1 MERDEAADALE
12 DARRWFNVSMLA
24 GEHGDYNIGL
34 YSFEMSVEIAL
45 KGVLTK
51 FGITYPKVHDI
62 IPLIVKLFNEKNGK
76 LPNEFV
82 ENENLII
89 DTFREL
95 LKRRG
100 PAGYTFNSNIKI
112 ADLKGDFNTYSK
124 AAEKIIKFC
133 LKAIEN

>member
-1 MERDEAADALE
+1 
-12 DARRWFNVSMLA
+12 MLA

-34 YSFEMSVEIAL
+34 YSLEMSVEIAL

-51 FGITYPKVHDI
+51 FGIAYPKVHDV
-62 IPLIVKLFNEKNGK
+62 IPLVVKLFNEKNGK

-95 LKRRG
+95 
-100 PAGYTFNSNIKI
+100 F
-112 ADLKGDFNTYSK
+112 
-124 AAEKIIKFC
+124 
-133 LKAIEN
+133 AIRLTDYIFD

>member
-1 MERDEAADALE
+1 MERNEAADALE
-12 DARRWFNVSMLA
+12 DARRWFDVSILA

-34 YSFEMSVEIAL
+34 YSLEMSVEIAL

-51 FGITYPKVHDI
+51 FGIAYPKVHDV
-62 IPLIVKLFNEKNGK
+62 IPLVVKLFNEKNGK

-95 LKRRG
+95 
-100 PAGYTFNSNIKI
+100 F
-112 ADLKGDFNTYSK
+112 
-124 AAEKIIKFC
+124 
-133 LKAIEN
+133 AIRLTDYIFD

>member
-1 MERDEAADALE
+1 M
-12 DARRWFNVSMLA
+12 F
-24 GEHGDYNIGL
+24 
-34 YSFEMSVEIAL
+34 VEIAL

-51 FGITYPKVHDI
+51 FGIVYPKVHDI
-62 IPLIVKLFNEKNGK
+62 IPLIVKLFDEKNGK

-124 AAEKIIKFC
+124 AIEKIIKLC
-133 LKAIEN
+133 LKAIKN

>member
-1 MERDEAADALE
+1 
-12 DARRWFNVSMLA
+12 
-24 GEHGDYNIGL
+24 
-34 YSFEMSVEIAL
+34 MSVEIAL

-51 FGITYPKVHDI
+51 FGIAYPKVHDV

-76 LPNEFV
+76 LPKEFV

-112 ADLKGDFNTYSK
+112 ADLKGDFNAYSSISFF
-124 AAEKIIKFC
+124 IIHNIECSFISSYFYRSI
-133 LKAIEN
+133 LKMKSYL